1 MSSEPKEFSRSIENL
16 IAGFRALPEDQGRSR
31 RRPTV
36 DLGKL
41 VDELLVKH
49 RISHD
54 SLEHSI
60 REKWPEIVGIANA
73 SYSHPLV
80 VEKSLLVVLVSH
92 AVVPT
97 NCSCTRR
104 PSWKNSACC
113 PAVAPSRAWRSAAAD
128 KLGNPE
134 PAASVVVLSLRA

>member
-1 MSSEPKEFSRSIENL
+1 MPDEPKEFSRAIENL
-16 IAGFRALPEDQGRSR
+16 IAGFRALPEDEGRSR

-41 VDELLVKH
+41 IDELLVKH

-60 REKWPEIVGIANA
+60 RDKWPELVGVANA
-73 SYSHPLV
+73 SYSHPLA

-92 AVVPT
+92 AVVRNELFLHKAAILEKLRQLPG
-97 NCSCTRR
+97 CGGI
-104 PSWKNSACC
+104 KGLAL
-113 PAVAPSRAWRSAAAD
+113 RS
-128 KLGNPE
+128 N
-134 PAASVVVLSLRA
+134 